1 MNISDTKPI
10 QINAGITLY
19 DTMVMGF
26 VWSVFSMIPLSIFF
40 IWLRHF
46 KIRLYT
52 ITKREI
58 LNRIQK
64 RVKDHSSHTS
74 EEDRGHGYALGKW
87 YFAYISSGSNDE
99 YAAAWMIATEAS
111 YEALIKD
118 ADDGESIII
127 IGPSGESIETSAK
140 KLDIYDR
147 HGSYTNIWYRKR
159 HIKNF
164 DFVARPEQATII
176 EDIKKYYSTHKNVVV
191 FLHGA
196 PCTGKSIVGLLLADM
211 YGSGYCNSF
220 APWEPGDHLGQ
231 LIEDAEPTKEKPLI
245 IAMDE
250 IDIALASIHKEIP
263 LHKNIHIETRDKT
276 GWNRFMDNIQRGLFP
291 YVILLLTSNKTPE
304 EIAIATRDPSYLRP
318 GRVNLFCKMEVKA
331 D

>member
-1 MNISDTKPI
+1 MNASDTKPI

-26 VWSVFSMIPLSIFF
+26 AWSVFSMIPLSIFF
-40 IWLRHF
+40 IWLRYF

-58 LNRIQK
+58 MNRIQK
-64 RVKDHSSHTS
+64 RVKDRSSHTS
-74 EEDRGHGYALGKW
+74 EEDRGHGYAMGKW

-118 ADDGESIII
+118 ADDGESVIM
-127 IGPSGESIETSAK
+127 IGPSGESIETSTK

-159 HIKNF
+159 YIKNF

-176 EDIKKYYSTHKNVVV
+176 EDIKKYYSTHKSAII
-191 FLHGA
+191 FLHGP

-250 IDIALASIHKEIP
+250 IDIALASIHEEIP
-263 LHKNIHIETRDKT
+263 IHKNIHIETRDKT
-276 GWNRFMDNIQRGLFP
+276 GWNRFIDNIQRGLFP

-304 EIAIATRDPSYLRP
+304 EIAKLDSSYLRP
-318 GRVNLFCKMEVKA
+318 GRVNLFCKMEVKV